1 MFFCSI
7 FCFLNLGGTFFDS
20 YLCWTT
26 VGNYLPTWYVS
37 ESWKVME
44 GQRCR
49 FVTVFLDVCHG
60 CQVSRSMCLDS
71 NILQTCR
78 FPYKGFRTKAAFSS
92 ICMRL
97 CVGCLLLIF
106 FVDIYRNG
114 LWCKGIPH
122 PQETSSKLCTCPN
135 SPTSS
140 NRGMQ
145 PAGLIIAS
153 VVLPAYFAYKI
164 LIFLVKQL

>member
-1 MFFCSI
+1 MTHICVEQLWAI
-7 FCFLNLGGTFFDS
+7 I
-20 YLCWTT
+20 
-26 VGNYLPTWYVS
+26 YLPDMFPS
-37 ESWKVME
+37 LGRSWKVYGADLCE
-44 GQRCR
+44 
-49 FVTVFLDVCHG
+49 VFLDVFHG

-106 FVDIYRNG
+106 FVHIYRNG
-114 LWCKGIPH
+114 LCKGIPH
-122 PQETSSKLCTCPN
+122 PQETSIAMHLPN
-135 SPTSS
+135 PPTSS